1 MSTVFHVVAGV
12 VLVFLVFAYLRMR
25 AEVMFARTLLAG
37 LRHRSDGAPRI
48 MMVDWPDSFLKKLGR
63 LMGFAVV
70 GPSLDHDAIKPGSIQ
85 PEIWS
90 RFLGGNS
97 VARANVEQ
105 MGGICR
111 ITIVVTKDSEQPSQW
126 NESLSAALGGHC
138 QVLVTHENP

>member
-1 MSTVFHVVAGV
+1 MSTVFHLVAGIA
-12 VLVFLVFAYLRMR
+12 LVFLVFAYLRMR

-37 LRHRSDGAPRI
+37 PCHRSKGTPRI

-63 LMGFAVV
+63 LMGFVVV
-70 GPSLDHDAIKPGSIQ
+70 GPSLDHNAVKPGSIQ

-90 RFLGGNS
+90 RFLGGNC

-105 MGGICR
+105 VGGTCR
-111 ITIVVTKDSEQPSQW
+111 VTIVVTRDSEQPSQW
-126 NESLSAALGGHC
+126 NESLGAALGGHC